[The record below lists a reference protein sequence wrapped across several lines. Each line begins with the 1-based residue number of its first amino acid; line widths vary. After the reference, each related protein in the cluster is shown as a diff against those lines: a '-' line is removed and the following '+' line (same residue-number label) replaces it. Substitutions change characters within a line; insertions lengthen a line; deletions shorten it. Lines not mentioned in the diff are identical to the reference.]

1 MRRAG
6 RIAIGLAVALAAAPA
21 WAQGDDEDEDEDDV
35 EERDVDASDEDDDSD
50 EDDGGGGM
58 RANRDDDD
66 RDRDSDR
73 GDDDEDFEE
82 ISHESDHGRP
92 GGGNSTSSGDA
103 NSFEQSRF
111 YIDKLDTAKTAKGT
125 LFQGSLT
132 SSTFY
137 YRESGGELAG
147 ATGSGVRSN
156 SEFARAF
163 TDLRGQLDAL
173 HLAGGRWDMRLDVRG
188 RAIGDPDQNTLSARG
203 LTYPTRVQGGTY
215 GRNELELRELWLVR
229 GGVRTDLFVG
239 RQFVA
244 DLGAIKID
252 GLRFD
257 YAKSNRL
264 TILGFAGA
272 YPMRGSRTI
281 GTDYLV
287 GRDED
292 GVKVGRVIPLAF
304 GGGGAYRTEHMY
316 GSFGGV
322 AILPFKGET
331 PRVYATSSGYWRK
344 GTRIDLYHFAII
356 DLYGE
361 AADPIALTNV
371 SAGVNFK
378 PAARMRITG
387 SFHRVDTET
396 LNVTAQAFL
405 NGDEVTNVVRSD
417 IEVQRIA
424 SDQVRGGLSVS
435 LGGQQQ
441 IEVSTALAVRQ
452 RPAIPLYDGINNDP
466 VQTLPGSR
474 SVEVWFG
481 AVHRNLKGYRVGV
494 DASRIFGA
502 GGGGIYARSAS
513 FGGRLYASKEFRGGR
528 GEWELD
534 LGYTSSKDDNVGML
548 CTTTDVESCYG
559 SSKIGFIELGGTM
572 YYRIKKDIFGVAM
585 LNIGR
590 YSLQTATPMG
600 VLTDPSVLSTSG
612 YLRIGYRF

>member
-1 MRRAG
+1 MRRLA
-6 RIAIGLAVALAAAPA
+6 RIALGVAVVLAAAPA
-21 WAQGDDEDEDEDDV
+21 WAQRDDEDDEDV
-35 EERDVDASDEDDDSD
+35 EERDIDADDDD
-50 EDDGGGGM
+50 DDGGGGM
-58 RANRDDDD
+58 RANRDDEDED
-66 RDRDSDR
+66 EGDGDEKKKKRDGGR
-73 GDDDEDFEE
+73 DDEDFEE
-82 ISHESDHGRP
+82 ISHETDHGRP
-92 GGGNSTSSGDA
+92 GGGGDDDA
-103 NSFEQSRF
+103 NAFEQSRF
-111 YIDKLDTAKTAKGT
+111 YIDKLDSAKTAKGT

-132 SSTFY
+132 SSSFY
-137 YRESGGELAG
+137 YREGGGELTG
-147 ATGSGVRSN
+147 AAVTGVRSN

-163 TDLRGQLDAL
+163 TDLRAQLDAL
-173 HLAGGRWDMRLDVRG
+173 HIAGGRWDFRVDARG
-188 RAIGDPDQNTLSARG
+188 RAIGDPGQNTVSPLG
-203 LTYPTRVQGGTY
+203 IDYPTRVQGGTY
-215 GRNELELRELWLVR
+215 GRNELELREMWLVR
-229 GGVRTDLFVG
+229 GGERTDLFVG
-239 RQFVA
+239 RQFIA

-257 YAKSNRL
+257 YARSNTL

-281 GTDYLV
+281 GSDYLV

-292 GVKVGRVIPLAF
+292 GNRVGRVIPLAF
-304 GGGGAYRTEHMY
+304 GGGGAYRTQNMY

-344 GTRIDLYHFAII
+344 GTRLDLYHFAVV

-378 PAARMRITG
+378 PAARIRVTG
-387 SFHRVDTET
+387 SVHRVDTET

-405 NGDEVTNVVRSD
+405 NQAELANVVRSD

-424 SDQVRGGLSVS
+424 SDQLRGGLSVS

-441 IEVSTALAVRQ
+441 IEVSTALAVRR

-466 VQTLPGSR
+466 VQTLPSSR

-513 FGGRLYASKEFRGGR
+513 FGGRLFASKEFRGGR

-534 LGYTSSKDDNVGML
+534 VGYTSSKDDNVGML
-548 CTTTDVESCYG
+548 CSTADVESCYG
-559 SSKIGFIELGGTM
+559 SSAIGLIELGGTV

-585 LNIGR
+585 VNVGR
-590 YSLQTATPMG
+590 YSLQTATTMG

>member
-1 MRRAG
+1 VS
-6 RIAIGLAVALAAAPA
+6 RIAVGLAVAVAAAPA
-21 WAQGDDEDEDEDDV
+21 WAQRDDEDEDEDEDI
-35 EERDVDASDEDDDSD
+35 EERDVDAADEDGGD
-50 EDDGGGGM
+50 EDDGGGM
-58 RANRDDDD
+58 RANKRDAK
-66 RDRDSDR
+66 R
-73 GDDDEDFEE
+73 DDEDFEE
-82 ISHESDHGRP
+82 ISHETDHGRP
-92 GGGNSTSSGDA
+92 GGGGGDA
-103 NSFEQSRF
+103 NAFEQSRF
-111 YIDKLDTAKTAKGT
+111 YIDKLDSAKTAEGT

-132 SSTFY
+132 SSSFY
-137 YRESGGELAG
+137 YREGGGVLAG
-147 ATGSGVRSN
+147 AAATGVRSN

-163 TDLRGQLDAL
+163 TDLRAQLDAL
-173 HLAGGRWDMRLDVRG
+173 HVAGGRWDFRVDARG
-188 RAIGDPDQNTLSARG
+188 RAIGDPDQNTTSGVG
-203 LTYPTRVQGGTY
+203 LEFPTRVQGGTY
-215 GRNELELRELWLVR
+215 GRNELELREMWLVR
-229 GGVRTDLFVG
+229 GGERTDLFFG
-239 RQFVA
+239 RQFIA

-257 YAKSNRL
+257 YARSNTL

-292 GVKVGRVIPLAF
+292 GNKVGRVIPLAF
-304 GGGGAYRTEHMY
+304 GGGGAYRTENMY

-344 GTRIDLYHFAII
+344 GTRIDLYHFAIV

-361 AADPIALTNV
+361 AADPIALTNI

-378 PAARMRITG
+378 PAARMRLTG

-405 NGDEVTNVVRSD
+405 NQDELTNVVRSD

-441 IEVSTALAVRQ
+441 IEVSTALAIRR

-466 VQTLPGSR
+466 VQTLPSSR

-494 DASRIFGA
+494 DGSRIFGA

-534 LGYTSSKDDNVGML
+534 LGYTTSKDDNVGTACPPMGNL
-548 CTTTDVESCYG
+548 NVETCYG
-559 SSKIGFIELGGTM
+559 SSKIGLVELGGTM

-585 LNIGR
+585 VNIGR
-590 YSLQTATPMG
+590 YSLQTATMAG
-600 VLTDPSVLSTSG
+600 VLTDPNVLSTSG